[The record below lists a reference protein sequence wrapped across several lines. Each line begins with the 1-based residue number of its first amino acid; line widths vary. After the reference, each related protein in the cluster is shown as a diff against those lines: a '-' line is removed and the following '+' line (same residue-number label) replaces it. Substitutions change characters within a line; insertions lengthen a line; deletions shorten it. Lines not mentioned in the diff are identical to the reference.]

1 MLEIIFDNWKYFSKI
16 LLIIIIFIIIN
27 SYLIITSTKEYII
40 DNWEYFKKQPWFI
53 PFSAFIKKDED
64 KTILQATI
72 KNIVSYLTSVVNKI
86 LYILSKPIYP
96 IIKTIQLFLKI
107 IREKINDLR
116 KQFRVIRN
124 FFYIMLQNIYDKLQK
139 KITALMYFFLKIRES
154 LKKNIGLFKML
165 SWTITSS
172 YFFLL
177 SMLNGPIGTV
187 GKFAEQF
194 GLAMSG
200 FTLGFPGIALWQNNM
215 CFHPD
220 TLIKLNNNVSKKLLD
235 IQVNDILIDNNKVL
249 AVCIFDITNIK
260 NLSIYNYKDIIVS
273 GNHLVYENNKF
284 IRVKDSALLKQKK
297 KIISYDSNKLLCL
310 VTQSGII
317 KINDII
323 FKDYLDTHDKY
334 INHDIHQIIENTLN
348 NKSLLNSCGVKER
361 DPDLLWGI
369 SENTYIYD
377 NINLK
382 YIKVNSLT
390 IGTIINNTKIIGIIK
405 IDKSA
410 ITPYIYEKDNQIIIL
425 SGNQLINENNIWIRA
440 SMSKYTNKLYHTD
453 YDNMPNFISFVT
465 DNNKITINQLEI
477 ADFFETN
484 DRKINEIID
493 QHVLS
498 SLR

>member
-16 LLIIIIFIIIN
+16 FLIIIIFIIIN

-40 DNWEYFKKQPWFI
+40 DNWEYFKKQSWFI

-172 YFFLL
+172 YFFLM

-215 CFHPD
+215 CFHPN
-220 TLIKLNNNVSKKLLD
+220 TLIKLNNNHYKKLSNIHL
-235 IQVNDILIDNNKVL
+235 NDILIDNNKVI
-249 AVCIFDITNIK
+249 AICIFDITNIK

-284 IRVKDSALLKQKK
+284 IRVKDSKK
-297 KIISYDSNKLLCL
+297 KKNIFYDSNKLLCL

-323 FKDYLDTHDKY
+323 FKDYLDTHDKH
-334 INHDIHQIIENTLN
+334 INHDIHQIIENKLN
-348 NKSLLNSCGVKER
+348 NNSLLNFSEPKER

-369 SENTYIYD
+369 CENTYIYD
-377 NINLK
+377 NFNQK
-382 YIKVNSLT
+382 YIKINELN

-405 IDKSA
+405 IDKFA
-410 ITPYIYEKDNQIIIL
+410 VTPYIYEKDNQSIIL
-425 SGNQLINENNIWIRA
+425 SGNQLIKENNMWIRV
-440 SMSKYTNKLYHTD
+440 SKSKYTNKLYHTD

-465 DNNKITINQLEI
+465 NNNKIIIGQLEI

-484 DRKINEIID
+484 DNKTNKIID

-498 SLR
+498 SLQ